1 MKKIMIKII
10 FILCFVSIQ
19 AFGIE
24 DNLYEVKNIKISLV
38 DIETNLARE
47 IANEKAIAFAF
58 EKVLSWILTNSQYN
72 KLISNEKI
80 TKDLNIKNFVVGYQI
95 KNEIQTIST
104 YNAEFLVMFDKKLL
118 KEWLSNKNIYVK
130 EKNTPAILILP
141 IFNNAG
147 KKVLWDDPNL
157 WGSLWQ
163 KKSLENNFIPLI
175 FAHGD
180 AEDLISLS
188 YDDLFSFNLIKITNF
203 AARYKMSYVFIPT
216 CEIYIKNKDHFEGV
230 FTASIISE
238 SKIKTIFNKKELKS
252 YPGELLD
259 DFLQRSINR
268 MSREFE
274 DFWFLNN
281 KQIAKEINFTASYNN
296 LTEWRFIIDTMKNL
310 NEISE
315 ISITSLGLNKA
326 GLEAYISYTKE
337 DDLLRLFKSY
347 RLNLQKHTEI
357 ENAYNVSIIKENDDG
372 KNFEINKKK
381 TRAKSDILVI
391 E

>member
-1 MKKIMIKII
+1 MIKII

-216 CEIYIKNKDHFEGV
+216 CEIYIKNK
-230 FTASIISE
+230 I
-238 SKIKTIFNKKELKS
+238 
-252 YPGELLD
+252 
-259 DFLQRSINR
+259 
-268 MSREFE
+268 
-274 DFWFLNN
+274 
-281 KQIAKEINFTASYNN
+281 
-296 LTEWRFIIDTMKNL
+296 
-310 NEISE
+310 
-315 ISITSLGLNKA
+315 
-326 GLEAYISYTKE
+326 
-337 DDLLRLFKSY
+337 
-347 RLNLQKHTEI
+347 
-357 ENAYNVSIIKENDDG
+357 
-372 KNFEINKKK
+372 
-381 TRAKSDILVI
+381 
-391 E
+391 

>member
-147 KKVLWDDPNL
+147 N
-157 WGSLWQ
+157 SN
-163 KKSLENNFIPLI
+163 S
-175 FAHGD
+175 
-180 AEDLISLS
+180 EDLSS
-188 YDDLFSFNLIKITNF
+188 T
-203 AARYKMSYVFIPT
+203 V
-216 CEIYIKNKDHFEGV
+216 
-230 FTASIISE
+230 
-238 SKIKTIFNKKELKS
+238 
-252 YPGELLD
+252 
-259 DFLQRSINR
+259 
-268 MSREFE
+268 
-274 DFWFLNN
+274 
-281 KQIAKEINFTASYNN
+281 
-296 LTEWRFIIDTMKNL
+296 
-310 NEISE
+310 
-315 ISITSLGLNKA
+315 
-326 GLEAYISYTKE
+326 
-337 DDLLRLFKSY
+337 
-347 RLNLQKHTEI
+347 
-357 ENAYNVSIIKENDDG
+357 
-372 KNFEINKKK
+372 
-381 TRAKSDILVI
+381 IL
-391 E
+391 